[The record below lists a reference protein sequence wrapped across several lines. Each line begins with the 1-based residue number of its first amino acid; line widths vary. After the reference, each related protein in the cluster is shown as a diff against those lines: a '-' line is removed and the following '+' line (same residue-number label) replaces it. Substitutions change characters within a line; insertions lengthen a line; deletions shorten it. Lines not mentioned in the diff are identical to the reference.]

1 MLCTIAYR
9 MSTVGFIGGA
19 LICKDIGTNMKVWTD
34 AVQERIALTSSVLSD
49 MKAVKMMGLSKALSG
64 LIQAARVEETRL
76 MGAFRSNLVWALLSA
91 MTPGIWGPAATFA
104 VFAIQASVQGT
115 DSINT
120 TNAFT
125 ALSLISLLCDPTS
138 ALVQSVVDVFA
149 AVGCSDR
156 IQKFLVSPQREDR
169 RLTPAGGL
177 WTPSDPSLTSS
188 NADVELSAKI
198 MDCNP
203 LKDMAFSV
211 DGADIRPATSAAIV
225 LHGISFDIPRDSTT
239 MVVGPVGSGKTT
251 LLRALLGEIT
261 CEQGTVRMSSGRVSY
276 CSQTAWLPNTTIR
289 QAICGPAQA
298 DAYESKWYQSV
309 VNACALSH
317 DLDLLQDGDQT
328 TIGSASTALSGG
340 QKQRVALARAVYARA
355 DIVILDDVLSALD
368 SKTKKTVVENLLGKD
383 GLFKKL
389 KSTVLLVTHECRSSL
404 SRLDVEHKIR

>member
-1 MLCTIAYR
+1 
-9 MSTVGFIGGA
+9 
-19 LICKDIGTNMKVWTD
+19 MKVWTD
-34 AVQERIALTSSVLSD
+34 SVQDRIALTSSVLSD
-49 MKAVKMMGLSKALSG
+49 MKAVKMMGLSKVLST

-76 MGAFRSNLVWALLSA
+76 MGAFRTNLVWALLSA

-125 ALSLISLLCDPTS
+125 ALSLISLLCDPAS
-138 ALVQSVVDVFA
+138 ALVQSIVDVFA

-156 IQKFLVSPQREDR
+156 IQKFLVSPQREDQ
-169 RLTPAGGL
+169 RLTSAEGL
-177 WTPSDPSLTSS
+177 WTPSDPSLNSGNLELEIFS
-188 NADVELSAKI
+188 KDVDWDPI
-198 MDCNP
+198 QG
-203 LKDMAFSV
+203 MAV
-211 DGADIRPATSAAIV
+211 CVNDADIRPAASAAIV
-225 LHGISFDIPRDSTT
+225 LHGIGFDIPRGSTT
-239 MVVGPVGSGKTT
+239 IVVGPVGSGKTT

-261 CEQGTVRMSSGRVSY
+261 CERGTVRMCSGRVSY

-289 QAICGPAQA
+289 RAICGPAEA
-298 DAYESKWYQSV
+298 DAYESKWYEYV
-309 VNACALSH
+309 IDACALSQ

-328 TIGSASTALSGG
+328 VIGSASTALSGG

-368 SKTKKTVVENLLGKD
+368 SKTKKTVVESLLGKE

-389 KSTVLLVTHECRSSL
+389 KSTVLLATHEREDFPPCL
-404 SRLDVEHKIR
+404 NVEKKRIGTCITLTGI